1 MEPLSIFLS
10 SSVIAALVA
19 ALVSLRTNERNIH
32 IENVTQERAKW
43 RNSMRSLADSIIQS
57 AQEDNSTRIGVHCSQ
72 LALNVNPFDKED
84 ISLIR
89 AAEKLATSDDKAAQ
103 IREFTER
110 MSLLLKH
117 DWERAKREARPW
129 LLKGNEIRRV
139 PYKEFTGECP
149 AQSSKLPQK
158 TLSLIF
164 CFATLSFSAGIIF
177 FLAVGLAEPFQ
188 KLVKI
193 FNDPNDVKP
202 FEAWVQFIFWSIF
215 CGSMWSASYL
225 WFKASEKRFLEI
237 WFRK

>member
-1 MEPLSIFLS
+1 MEPVSIFLS

-19 ALVSLRTNERNIH
+19 ALVSLRTNERRIH

-43 RNSMRSLADSIIQS
+43 RNSMRCLADSLIKSTQKSDSTEIS
-57 AQEDNSTRIGVHCSQ
+57 ALCSQ

-84 ISLIR
+84 ISLIE
-89 AAEKLATSDDKAAQ
+89 AAEKLATSDDKGAQ
-103 IREFTER
+103 IKEFTER

-117 DWERAKREARPW
+117 DWERAKREAKPW
-129 LLKGNEIRRV
+129 FFRGDEARRIS
-139 PYKEFTGECP
+139 YKEFAGECP
-149 AQSSKLPQK
+149 SLLSEPSKK
-158 TLSLIF
+158 SLSLLLYF
-164 CFATLSFSAGIIF
+164 VTLSFSAGIIF
-177 FLAVGLAEPFQ
+177 FLAVGLTEPFQ

-215 CGSMWSASYL
+215 CGSMWSAAYL